1 MISFEISLLQHAN
14 DLMAASSQRGGT
26 TFNFKN
32 EQGKIQRELQAA
44 KKDNDFIYH
53 DKVPDVKTLDTIG
66 KATIAKP
73 SPLPSSIFSDKFQGM
88 FFFILLVSSRII
100 YYFNCLDEPCGL
112 LTNTFRDKYQGMIK
126 KKILLIC

>member
-1 MISFEISLLQHAN
+1 
-14 DLMAASSQRGGT
+14 MAASSQRGGT

-73 SPLPSSIFSDKFQGM
+73 SPPPSGTFSDKFQGI
-88 FFFILLVSSRII
+88 FVFYSFGLHKNSIL
-100 YYFNCLDEPCGL
+100 F
-112 LTNTFRDKYQGMIK
+112 
-126 KKILLIC
+126 

>member
-66 KATIAKP
+66 KVTIAKP
-73 SPLPSSIFSDKFQGM
+73 SPLPSSTFSDKFQGM
-88 FFFILLVSSRII
+88 FFFYS
-100 YYFNCLDEPCGL
+100 FGL
-112 LTNTFRDKYQGMIK
+112 LKNY
-126 KKILLIC
+126 ILF

>member
-53 DKVPDVKTLDTIG
+53 DRVPDVKTLDTIG
-66 KATIAKP
+66 KVTIAKP

-88 FFFILLVSSRII
+88 FFF
-100 YYFNCLDEPCGL
+100 YYFGL
-112 LTNTFRDKYQGMIK
+112 LKNY
-126 KKILLIC
+126 ILF